1 MLCSN
6 HEKIRFGSKIR
17 WKFWDRKNRTAF
29 KHYVDD
35 HGVSHSRNP
44 FKGRKP
50 KTFRDMKSGDKTL
63 QNDD

>member
-17 WKFWDRKNRTAF
+17 WMFWSRKGRTQT
-29 KHYVDD
+29 KLYVESGDTAYAR
-35 HGVSHSRNP
+35 SH

-50 KTFRDMKSGDKTL
+50 RTWKDMRKVEPSLED
-63 QNDD
+63 

>member
-17 WKFWDRKNRTAF
+17 WSFWSRKGRTQTKLFVESGDTTYA
-29 KHYVDD
+29 
-35 HGVSHSRNP
+35 RNH